1 MSATVYEL
9 IIFDCDGV
17 LVDSERVANEV
28 FARVLREVCGL
39 EFSLEEMFDT
49 FVGHSKLQCLAKV
62 EAMTGRPPP
71 DELERRYREDIN
83 QALAESV
90 QAVPG
95 IEAVLRQLTLPYC
108 VASSGSHD
116 KMRLTLGKTGL
127 IDYFDGNIFSTSEVE
142 RGKPHPDI
150 YLHAAA
156 RMGVRDPARCLVVED
171 SPLGITGAVAA
182 GMRVFGFAELMPA
195 HKLRAVG
202 AHEVFE
208 RMSDLPALI
217 PRGS

>member
-1 MSATVYEL
+1 MSASAIEL

-28 FARVLREVCGL
+28 FAHALREVCGL

-62 EAMTGRPPP
+62 EAMIGAPPP

-95 IEAVLRQLTLPYC
+95 IEAVLRQLTLPCC

-127 IDYFDGNIFSTSEVE
+127 FDYFEGNIFSTSEVE

-156 RMGVRDPARCLVVED
+156 RMGVPDPACCLVVED
-171 SPLGITGAVAA
+171 SPLGVTGAVAA

-195 HKLRAVG
+195 HKLRDAG

-217 PRGS
+217 PKGF